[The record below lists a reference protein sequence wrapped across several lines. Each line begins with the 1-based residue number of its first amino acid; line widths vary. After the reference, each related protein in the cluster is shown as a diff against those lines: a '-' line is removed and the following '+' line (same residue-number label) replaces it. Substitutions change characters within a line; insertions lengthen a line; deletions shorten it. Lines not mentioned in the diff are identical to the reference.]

1 MAVDLVILGVVI
13 ASNNFAAALALGA
26 VGARS
31 RRWRILVAFGVFEFL
46 VPLTGLWLGR
56 EASNLIAD
64 AAEWI
69 GPILL
74 ASLGCW
80 ALYKANERSLGDN
93 SDVEAITSWKGL
105 IALAG
110 GLSIDNLIVGFSI
123 GLGRLDPLALATT
136 IAVFSIAFTQ
146 IGLEIGARA
155 SGNHEGSARKAA
167 GLLLLALAVADFLDF
182 V

>member
-56 EASNLIAD
+56 ETSKVISS
-64 AAEWI
+64 AANWI

-74 ASLGCW
+74 AGLGCW
-80 ALYKANERSLGDN
+80 ALFKANERSLGEDW
-93 SDVEAITSWKGL
+93 DVETITSWKGL

-123 GLGRLDPLALATT
+123 GLGRLDPLALAIT
-136 IAVFSIAFTQ
+136 ITVFSIAFTQ
-146 IGLEIGARA
+146 MGLEIGQRAKGTHEVAARMV
-155 SGNHEGSARKAA
+155 A